1 MRARAIPDAGWSAG
15 PGELGPRTVVDQ
27 APGAAVLGD
36 PPHPEGDPLGRHRH
50 DLHID
55 TTSMMLM
62 EVRSSVAPA
71 EGGKN
76 VAGASVLPE

>member
-1 MRARAIPDAGWSAG
+1 
-15 PGELGPRTVVDQ
+15 
-27 APGAAVLGD
+27 
-36 PPHPEGDPLGRHRH
+36 
-50 DLHID
+50 
-55 TTSMMLM
+55 MMLM